1 MKMSSEKR
9 DMIRSISERIDELLP
24 RIRRSNNK
32 DLFNNILTSDVIEDP
47 FLMTK
52 LAKPKLVG
60 IWQDLLQVDF
70 KLKKE
75 GI

>member
-24 RIRRSNNK
+24 RIRRSKNE
-32 DLFNNILTSDVIEDP
+32 DLFGNILTSDVIEDP

-60 IWQDLLQVDF
+60 IWQDLCQIEY
-70 KLKKE
+70 KLRKE

>member
-1 MKMSSEKR
+1 MSSEKR
-9 DMIRSISERIDELLP
+9 DMIRSINERINELLP
-24 RIRRSNNK
+24 RIRRSNNQ
-32 DLFNNILTSDVIEDP
+32 DLFSNILTSDVIEDP
-47 FLMTK
+47 WLMTK

-70 KLKKE
+70 KLRKE

>member
-1 MKMSSEKR
+1 MSGEKR
-9 DMIRSISERIDELLP
+9 DMIRAISERINELLP

>member
-1 MKMSSEKR
+1 MSSEKR
-9 DMIRSISERIDELLP
+9 DMIKSISQRIDELLP
-24 RIRRSNNK
+24 RIRRSKNE
-32 DLFNNILTSDVIEDP
+32 DLFGNILTSDVIEDP

-60 IWQDLLQVDF
+60 VWQDLCQIEY
-70 KLKKE
+70 KLRKE

>member
-1 MKMSSEKR
+1 MSSEKR

-24 RIRRSNNK
+24 RIRKSNNK
-32 DLFNNILTSDVIEDP
+32 DLFNNILTRDIIEDP

>member
-1 MKMSSEKR
+1 MSNEKR
-9 DMIRSISERIDELLP
+9 TMMVAITKKIDELLP
-24 RIRRSNNK
+24 RIIRSNNQ
-32 DLFNNILTSDVIEDP
+32 DLFGNILTSDIIEDP

-60 IWQDLLQVDF
+60 IWQDLLQIEY
-70 KLKKE
+70 KLRKE

>member
-1 MKMSSEKR
+1 MSNEKR
-9 DMIRSISERIDELLP
+9 AMIAAIAEKIDLLKDRISK
-24 RIRRSNNK
+24 SNNQ
-32 DLFNNILTSDVIEDP
+32 DLFGNILTSDVIEDP

-60 IWQDLLQVDF
+60 VWQDLCQIEY
-70 KLKKE
+70 KLRKE

>member
-1 MKMSSEKR
+1 MSLEKR
-9 DMIRSISERIDELLP
+9 EMIRSISERIDELLP

-32 DLFNNILTSDVIEDP
+32 DLFNNILTNDVIEDP
-47 FLMTK
+47 WLMIK

-60 IWQDLLQVDF
+60 IWQDLLQIEY
-70 KLKKE
+70 KLRKE

>member
-1 MKMSSEKR
+1 MSSEKR

-32 DLFNNILTSDVIEDP
+32 DLFSNILTSDVIEDP

-52 LAKPKLVG
+52 LTKPKLVG
-60 IWQDLLQVDF
+60 IWQDLLQIEY
-70 KLKKE
+70 KLRKE

>member
-1 MKMSSEKR
+1 MSSEKR
-9 DMIRSISERIDELLP
+9 DMIRAISERIDELLP
-24 RIRRSNNK
+24 RIRRSKNK

-70 KLKKE
+70 KLRKE

>member
-1 MKMSSEKR
+1 MSLEKR
-9 DMIRSISERIDELLP
+9 EMITAIAEKIDELLP

-47 FLMTK
+47 FLMLK

>member
-1 MKMSSEKR
+1 MSSEKR

-24 RIRRSNNK
+24 RIRRSNNQ
-32 DLFNNILTSDVIEDP
+32 DLFGNILTSDVIEDP

-52 LAKPKLVG
+52 LTKPKLVG
-60 IWQDLLQVDF
+60 IWQDLLQIEY
-70 KLKKE
+70 KLRKE

>member
-1 MKMSSEKR
+1 MSNEKGT
-9 DMIRSISERIDELLP
+9 IITAITKKIDELLP

-47 FLMTK
+47 WLMTK

-60 IWQDLLQVDF
+60 IWQDLLQIEY

-75 GI
+75 GMN

>member
-1 MKMSSEKR
+1 MSSEKR

-47 FLMTK
+47 WLMTK

-70 KLKKE
+70 KLRKE

>member
-1 MKMSSEKR
+1 MSSEKLE
-9 DMIRSISERIDELLP
+9 MIRSISQRIDELLP
-24 RIRRSNNK
+24 RIRRSKNE
-32 DLFNNILTSDVIEDP
+32 DLFGNILTSDVIEDP

-60 IWQDLLQVDF
+60 VWQDLCQIEY
-70 KLKKE
+70 KLRKE

>member
-1 MKMSSEKR
+1 MSLEKR
-9 DMIRSISERIDELLP
+9 EMIRSISERIDELLP

-47 FLMTK
+47 WLMTK
-52 LAKPKLVG
+52 LSKPHLQGV
-60 IWQDLLQVDF
+60 WQDLLQIEY
-70 KLKKE
+70 KLRKE

>member
-1 MKMSSEKR
+1 MSNEKR
-9 DMIRSISERIDELLP
+9 TIIAAITKKIDELLP
-24 RIRRSNNK
+24 RIRRSNNQ
-32 DLFNNILTSDVIEDP
+32 DLFGNILTSDVIEDP
-47 FLMTK
+47 WLMTK

-60 IWQDLLQVDF
+60 IWQDLLQIEY

>member
-1 MKMSSEKR
+1 MGSEKR

-24 RIRRSNNK
+24 RIRRSSNK

-52 LAKPKLVG
+52 LTKPKLVG
-60 IWQDLLQVDF
+60 IWQDLLQVEY
-70 KLKKE
+70 KLRKE

>member
-1 MKMSSEKR
+1 MSSEKR
-9 DMIRSISERIDELLP
+9 DMIRAISKRINELLP

-32 DLFNNILTSDVIEDP
+32 DLFNNILTSDIIEDP
-47 FLMTK
+47 WLMTK

-60 IWQDLLQVDF
+60 IWQDLLQVEF

>member
-1 MKMSSEKR
+1 MSNEKR
-9 DMIRSISERIDELLP
+9 TMIAAIAERIDELLP

-52 LAKPKLVG
+52 LAKPKWVG
-60 IWQDLLQVDF
+60 IWQDLCQIEY

>member
-1 MKMSSEKR
+1 MSSEKLE
-9 DMIRSISERIDELLP
+9 MIRSISERINELLP

-70 KLKKE
+70 KLRKE

>member
-1 MKMSSEKR
+1 MSNEKR
-9 DMIRSISERIDELLP
+9 TIITAITKKIDELLP
-24 RIRRSNNK
+24 RIIKSNNQ
-32 DLFNNILTSDVIEDP
+32 DLFGNILTSDVIEDP
-47 FLMTK
+47 FLMLK

-70 KLKKE
+70 KLRKE

>member
-1 MKMSSEKR
+1 MSSEKQE
-9 DMIRSISERIDELLP
+9 MMVAITKKIDELLP